1 MDAYQLIGLLQR
13 KMQDP
18 RFASKFNQ
26 LADELNSI
34 PGLQQKVMQIV
45 QIDNEKKRQ
54 KELDKLPSKAKSIVK
69 ELLEMLR

>member
-45 QIDNEKKRQ
+45 KSIMKKR
-54 KELDKLPSKAKSIVK
+54 DKKN
-69 ELLEMLR
+69 

>member
-54 KELDKLPSKAKSIVK
+54 KELDKLPARAKAIVK
-69 ELLEMLR
+69 ELLDMLR

>member
-1 MDAYQLIGLLQR
+1 MDAYQLIGILQQ

-18 RFASKFNQ
+18 RFASRFNQ

-34 PGLQQKVMQIV
+34 PGLQQRVMQIV

-54 KELDKLPSKAKSIVK
+54 KELDKLPSRAKSIVK

>member
-1 MDAYQLIGLLQR
+1 MDAYQLIGLLQQ
-13 KMQDP
+13 KMKDP
-18 RFASKFNQ
+18 RFASRFNQ
-26 LADELNSI
+26 LAEELNSI
-34 PGLQQKVMQIV
+34 PGLQQRVMQIV

>member
-1 MDAYQLIGLLQR
+1 
-13 KMQDP
+13 MQDP

-54 KELDKLPSKAKSIVK
+54 KELDKLPARAKAIVK

>member
-54 KELDKLPSKAKSIVK
+54 KELDKLPARAKAIVK

>member
-34 PGLQQKVMQIV
+34 PVLQQKVMQIV

-54 KELDKLPSKAKSIVK
+54 KELDKLPARAKAIVK

>member
-34 PGLQQKVMQIV
+34 QVY
-45 QIDNEKKRQ
+45 NKK
-54 KELDKLPSKAKSIVK
+54 
-69 ELLEMLR
+69 

>member
-1 MDAYQLIGLLQR
+1 MDAYQLIGILQK

-18 RFASKFNQ
+18 RFASRFNQ
-26 LADELNSI
+26 LAEELNSI
-34 PGLQQKVMQIV
+34 PGLQQRVMQIV

-54 KELDKLPSKAKSIVK
+54 KELDKLPSRAKAIVK

>member
-1 MDAYQLIGLLQR
+1 MDAYQLIGVLQQ

-18 RFASKFNQ
+18 RFASRFNK
-26 LADELNSI
+26 LAEELNTI

-45 QIDNEKKRQ
+45 QIENEKKRQ
-54 KELDKLPSKAKSIVK
+54 KELDKLPPRAKAIVK

>member
-1 MDAYQLIGLLQR
+1 MDAYQLIGILQQ

-18 RFASKFNQ
+18 RFANRFNQ

-34 PGLQQKVMQIV
+34 PGLQQRVMQIV

-54 KELDKLPSKAKSIVK
+54 KELDKLPSRAKSIVK